1 MKQAVK
7 TRYHFLRQNVKSR
20 VLKFNDCPNE
30 VMLADWP
37 MQLSEV
43 NFATSILIRN
53 IQLGQRRS
61 IKDQV
66 SATRLVLKQRMQVEG
81 MQVEGNQFMRWP
93 RFL

>member
-1 MKQAVK
+1 
-7 TRYHFLRQNVKSR
+7 
-20 VLKFNDCPNE
+20 
-30 VMLADWP
+30 

-81 MQVEGNQFMRWP
+81 MQVEGNQFMR
-93 RFL
+93 